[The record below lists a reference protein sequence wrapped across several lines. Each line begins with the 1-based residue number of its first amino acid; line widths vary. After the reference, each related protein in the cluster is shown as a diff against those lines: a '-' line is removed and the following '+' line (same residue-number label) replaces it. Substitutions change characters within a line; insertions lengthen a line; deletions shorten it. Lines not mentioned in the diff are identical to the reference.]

1 MPSDDSFDTAWEAI
15 DNDDLFKGIIRD
27 WARNRQQRIAAER
40 AADRMR
46 GENLTFQLKYGR
58 PMPTTPPGP
67 AQEEESSESSEEQ
80 AATSTSD
87 DSLPPEE
94 PQTEETPE
102 QEEERMKTT
111 IPEPDADA
119 VREASAT
126 DIVSKPP
133 KKKKEAKPE
142 PKPKAKAKTTATKK
156 PKKEKVEIPAP
167 ESDAVEANQES
178 IAGFARGR
186 NPKPRIMQLTGELYD
201 EDIVPGHFVNLY
213 RDAFGVPVLGPKDF
227 ERGGTKEMDR
237 EVHRVMRENKTYQ
250 QALAALLELTGG
262 ELPTLPKERED
273 PQEGLDTHGMSAQE
287 AGYHFAQ
294 PDDMIDI
301 AAEGNVKT
309 RGKAFERRTATE
321 PDLPNITPMTDSGL
335 ITELLDLAED
345 GDEAARIHLY
355 NSMGDLEDHFPS
367 AAERYDD
374 IFGKQFVLKDP
385 FANPFHNPNY
395 LETVK
400 VRRNVSEPMSP
411 IIKSQPPQEESK
423 PDLGFDVVEGDDLSL
438 LPASLFAKNAPGG
451 DDMSLLPSGWK
462 SE

>member
-15 DNDDLFKGIIRD
+15 DDDDLFKGIIRD

-67 AQEEESSESSEEQ
+67 AREEESPESSEGQ
-80 AATSTSD
+80 AATETSD
-87 DSLPPEE
+87 DSPPPETP
-94 PQTEETPE
+94 PQNEETPE
-102 QEEERMKTT
+102 QEEERMKAT
-111 IPEPDADA
+111 IPKPDADA

-156 PKKEKVEIPAP
+156 PKKQKVEIPAP
-167 ESDAVEANQES
+167 KSDAVQANQDA

-186 NPKPRIMQLTGELYD
+186 KPKSKTESTGELYD
-201 EDIVPGHFVNLY
+201 PEIVPGHFVMLY
-213 RDAFGVPVLGPKDF
+213 RDGFGVNVLGPKDF
-227 ERGGTKEMDR
+227 DRGGTKEMDKAVNR
-237 EVHRVMRENKTYQ
+237 AMKENKTYQ
-250 QALAALLELTGG
+250 QALADL
-262 ELPTLPKERED
+262 LPKERED
-273 PQEGLDTHGMSAQE
+273 PQDGLDTHGMSAQE

-335 ITELLDLAED
+335 ITELLDLAEE

-423 PDLGFDVVEGDDLSL
+423 PDIGFDVVEGDDLSL

>member
-15 DNDDLFKGIIRD
+15 DDDELFKGIIRD

-58 PMPTTPPGP
+58 PMPTTPPAP
-67 AQEEESSESSEEQ
+67 VQEEESSESSEEQ

-87 DSLPPEE
+87 DSPPPEDP

-102 QEEERMKTT
+102 QEEERMKAT

-156 PKKEKVEIPAP
+156 PKKQKVEIPAP
-167 ESDAVEANQES
+167 KSDAVQANQDA

-186 NPKPRIMQLTGELYD
+186 KPKSKTESTGELYD
-201 EDIVPGHFVNLY
+201 PEIVPGHFVMLY
-213 RDAFGVPVLGPKDF
+213 ADAFGVGVLGPKDF

-237 EVHRVMRENKTYQ
+237 AVHRAMRENKTYQ
-250 QALAALLELTGG
+250 QALADL
-262 ELPTLPKERED
+262 LPKERED
-273 PQEGLDTHGMSAQE
+273 PQEGLDTHGMNAQE
-287 AGYHFAQ
+287 AGYHFAH
-294 PDDMIDI
+294 PDDVVDV
-301 AAEGNVKT
+301 ALEGSPEI
-309 RGKAFERRTATE
+309 RGKAFERRTVAE
-321 PDLPNITPMTDSGL
+321 PDLPKINTLTDPSA

-400 VRRNVSEPMSP
+400 VRQSVSEPISP

-423 PDLGFDVVEGDDLSL
+423 PDIGFDVVEGDDLSL

-462 SE
+462 SD

>member
-15 DNDDLFKGIIRD
+15 DDDELFKGIIRD

-67 AQEEESSESSEEQ
+67 AREEESSESSEEQ

-87 DSLPPEE
+87 DSPPPEDP

-156 PKKEKVEIPAP
+156 RKKQKVEIPAP
-167 ESDAVEANQES
+167 KSDAVQANQDA
-178 IAGFARGR
+178 IASFARGR
-186 NPKPRIMQLTGELYD
+186 KPKARIKQLTGELYD
-201 EDIVPGHFVNLY
+201 EDIVPGHYNSLFI
-213 RDAFGVPVLGPKDF
+213 DAFGIHPDNEKS
-227 ERGGTKEMDR
+227 TKEMK
-237 EVHRVMRENKTYQ
+237 RVVNRAMKENKTYQ
-250 QALAALLELTGG
+250 QALAALLEQTGG

-273 PQEGLDTHGMSAQE
+273 PQEGLDTHGMNAQE
-287 AGYHFAQ
+287 AGYHFAH
-294 PDDMIDI
+294 PDDEIDV
-301 AAEGNVKT
+301 ALEGNPEI
-309 RGKAFERRTATE
+309 RGKAFERRTVAE
-321 PDLPNITPMTDSGL
+321 PDLPKINTLTDPSV

-374 IFGKQFVLKDP
+374 IFGKQFILKDP

-400 VRRNVSEPMSP
+400 VRQSVSEPISP

-423 PDLGFDVVEGDDLSL
+423 PDIGFDVVEGDDLSL

-462 SE
+462 SD